1 MEKGRG
7 NLNRNRSPFSF
18 FPSPFR
24 IKAYFWGSILN
35 RPRMTQTPADL
46 PPDLTG
52 LRVLVA
58 DDNALNLLIA
68 RKFLT
73 RRGATVET
81 AEDGTT
87 AVEKIRAEFAR
98 QEPFHLVLL
107 DIQMPNLDG
116 FGASRVIREFDPAV
130 AILAMSAD
138 ELPDE
143 TIASNGMNGF
153 ILKPFDP
160 DALVERIQEVLPGFS

>member
-1 MEKGRG
+1 
-7 NLNRNRSPFSF
+7 
-18 FPSPFR
+18 
-24 IKAYFWGSILN
+24 
-35 RPRMTQTPADL
+35 MTQTPADL

-52 LRVLVA
+52 IRVLVA

-73 RRGATVET
+73 RRGASVET

-87 AVEKIRAEFAR
+87 AVEKARAEHLR
-98 QEPFHLVLL
+98 QQPFHLVLL

-116 FGASRVIREFDPAV
+116 FGASRVIREFDATV

-143 TIASNGMNGF
+143 TINANGMNGF

-160 DALVERIQEVLPGFS
+160 DSLFEQIQRVLARPAN

>member
-1 MEKGRG
+1 
-7 NLNRNRSPFSF
+7 
-18 FPSPFR
+18 
-24 IKAYFWGSILN
+24 
-35 RPRMTQTPADL
+35 MTQTLSDL
-46 PPDLTG
+46 PPDLSG
-52 LRVLVA
+52 IRVLVA

-73 RRGATVET
+73 RRGASVET
-81 AEDGTT
+81 AEDGTA
-87 AVEKIRAEFAR
+87 AVEKAR
-98 QEPFHLVLL
+98 TEHQRRQPFHLVLL

-116 FGASRVIREFDPAV
+116 FGASRVIREFDAEV

-143 TIASNGMNGF
+143 TVSTNGMNGF

-160 DALVERIQEVLPGFS
+160 DSLFEHIRRVLDRPAN